1 MIYLASAFI
10 VVWLLVGGYVVYIG
24 QQQRRLNVELDTL
37 NELVEERQP

>member
-24 QQQRRLNVELDTL
+24 QQQRRLNAELDTL